1 MLISIMALKFEST
14 VKIDR
19 IRLRHHFEDNKDIK
33 LPIYLGNETKY
44 ETEIWYVGLA
54 YDPDFDDGIEI

>member
-1 MLISIMALKFEST
+1 MLISVMALKIEST

-19 IRLRHHFEDNKDIK
+19 IRLRHHSEDNKDIK
-33 LPIYLGNETKY
+33 LPIY

-54 YDPDFDDGIEI
+54 YDPDFDNGIEI